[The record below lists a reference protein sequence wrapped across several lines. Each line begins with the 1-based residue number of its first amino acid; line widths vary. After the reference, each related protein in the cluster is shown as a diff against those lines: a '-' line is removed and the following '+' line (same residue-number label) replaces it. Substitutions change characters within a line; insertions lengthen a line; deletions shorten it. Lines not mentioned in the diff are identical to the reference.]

1 MVLAVLGLVILDLSF
16 NRPFPHSCEQKHT
29 VEAGGDKMQW
39 FVFPPSQAWILFDGM
54 CSLSKTAT
62 SLERTPYSCSL
73 HFFLFNRGRVSSFVG
88 AQKTRSSV
96 CNFADFLFCRV
107 HLNQV
112 HRKFGRKTRRRAKK
126 PSLKNNSPRKNLLN
140 NNPRKRTHKTKKRW
154 VVWTAGFNLKSFFS
168 LFFINLKGLW
178 LGEQQL

>member
-73 HFFLFNRGRVSSFVG
+73 HFFSLIAAGLAHS
-88 AQKTRSSV
+88 
-96 CNFADFLFCRV
+96 LE
-107 HLNQV
+107 
-112 HRKFGRKTRRRAKK
+112 RRR
-126 PSLKNNSPRKNLLN
+126 LVVLFVILLISYF
-140 NNPRKRTHKTKKRW
+140 
-154 VVWTAGFNLKSFFS
+154 AGFTSTRCTESLAEKQEEGQKSQAS
-168 LFFINLKGLW
+168 KTTAQ
-178 LGEQQL
+178 EKTC